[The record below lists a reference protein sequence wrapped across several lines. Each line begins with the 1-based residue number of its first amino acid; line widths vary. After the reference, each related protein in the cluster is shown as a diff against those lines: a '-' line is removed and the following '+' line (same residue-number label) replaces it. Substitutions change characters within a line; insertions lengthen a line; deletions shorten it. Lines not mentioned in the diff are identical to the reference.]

1 MSTVLRF
8 LLTAIALLATGCA
21 APMSKVVS
29 TRQGGTID
37 QQLFEK
43 GDKVKVTYEDE
54 HARMKTKKGRVLH
67 TDDDSVTLDIGW
79 KGPIDLEYR
88 RIHTFS
94 RPIRVDRWF
103 GSLSAGTFIAL
114 EEDHP
119 QELPDFIR
127 FTGVGSTL
135 RYAPYSNRAF
145 EVNFLMG
152 SKEKEGGR
160 YSKWLGVTLSAHVYT
175 IMPRTYFILGV
186 GGIVLPLPIE
196 WYGERQNPG
205 LLRIGFGVESP
216 ISKRFNIRIE
226 AELIGLRVHLEQ
238 RIH

>member
-1 MSTVLRF
+1 MNTIFRF
-8 LLTAIALLATGCA
+8 LLAAIALFATGCA

-29 TRQGGTID
+29 TRPGETID
-37 QQLFEK
+37 QHLFKE

-54 HARMKTKKGRVLH
+54 HAKMKTKKGRVLH
-67 TDDDSVTLDIGW
+67 TDDDSVTLDVGV

-114 EEDHP
+114 EEIP
-119 QELPDFIR
+119 QELPGFIR
-127 FTGVGSTL
+127 FTGAGSTL

-145 EVNFLMG
+145 EANFLMG
-152 SKEKEGGR
+152 SKKR
-160 YSKWLGVTLSAHVYT
+160 WKRFSKWLAMTLSVHVYT
-175 IMPRTYFILGV
+175 IIPHTYFILGL
-186 GGIVLPLPIE
+186 GGIVWPLPTE
-196 WYGERQNPG
+196 WYAGHEPKNPG
-205 LLRIGFGVESP
+205 LIRMGFGVEKP
-216 ISKRFNIRIE
+216 ILKRFNVRIE